1 MGLALVPAEYIWDP
15 ETGRP
20 RSKEVPIQ
28 QVQRAKAQ
36 GTLARDL
43 CLNRPGQRRLQCP
56 RDKLEEPG
64 YAHGPEITV
73 LGESWAT
80 FAYLKKKYF

>member
-1 MGLALVPAEYIWDP
+1 M
-15 ETGRP
+15 
-20 RSKEVPIQ
+20 
-28 QVQRAKAQ
+28 QRAKAR

-43 CLNRPGQRRLQCP
+43 PPNRPGQRRLQCP

-80 FAYLKKKYF
+80 FTYFKKNTFRALVGAQ